1 MPLHPDIASFLEL
14 VELGRATGRQ
24 RAMHELS
31 VTEAR
36 LAFARSSILLE
47 CDPAPLPCV
56 RDLQAA
62 TRDGCSIALRL
73 YASRT
78 PSAAD
83 PMPVVMYFHGGGYVV
98 GDLDSHDALCR
109 ALAAVSGW
117 AVLAVDY
124 RRAPEHRFPAS
135 LYDSLDA
142 VRTLAEQ
149 GERLG
154 LDPQRLALAGDS
166 AGGTLATVLAAL
178 AVQDPSLM
186 PLRPLCQILLYP
198 VTDAAGDHPSRRRL
212 AEGYLLETATLEW
225 FFRHCERQPADRL
238 DWRLSPL
245 RLVPPPGMAPALI
258 MVGEY
263 DPLVDE
269 VEAYARALQAAG
281 IGVSL
286 HVLPGLTHDFLRM
299 ADLVPETA
307 GARRD
312 IASWLR
318 AIA

>member
-31 VTEAR
+31 VAEAR
-36 LAFARSSILLE
+36 LAFARSSALLE
-47 CDPAPLPCV
+47 SDPAPLACV
-56 RDLQAA
+56 REMQAA
-62 TRDGCSIALRL
+62 TRDGASIALRL
-73 YASRT
+73 YAARA
-78 PSAAD
+78 PSPAE
-83 PMPVVMYFHGGGYVV
+83 PLPVMMYFHGGGYVV

-109 ALAAVSGW
+109 ALAAMSGW

-124 RRAPEHRFPAS
+124 RRAPEHRFPTPLHDA
-135 LYDSLDA
+135 LDA
-142 VRTLAEQ
+142 VRTLADE

-154 LDPQRLALAGDS
+154 LDPRRLALAGDS
-166 AGGTLATVLAAL
+166 AGGTLATVMAAL
-178 AVQDPSLM
+178 AVDDPSVM

-212 AEGYLLETATLEW
+212 AEGYLLESATLDW
-225 FFRHCERQPADRL
+225 FFRHCERKPEDRL

-245 RLVPPPGMAPALI
+245 RSQPPPGMAPALI

-269 VEAYARALQAAG
+269 VEAYARALQEAG

-286 HVLPGLTHDFLRM
+286 RVMQGMTHDVLRM

-307 GARRD
+307 RARRD
-312 IASWLR
+312 IADWLT